1 MDSACTLVIIFFL
14 RGGLKKILS
23 LCQVAPPSKFM
34 GWYLSPFSSLVT
46 VLLQNIFPT
55 PWCLCVYSSTLK
67 LVDSGSVIVWHWE
80 GYISFLHN
88 CKDKIRIFYT
98 FGVNFR
104 ISFGGSHNFGGA
116 LDVD

>member
-1 MDSACTLVIIFFL
+1 
-14 RGGLKKILS
+14 
-23 LCQVAPPSKFM
+23 M

-46 VLLQNIFPT
+46 VILQNIFPT
-55 PWCLCVYSSTLK
+55 PWCLCVYSSALK